1 MRRLATGVAVLL
13 SLPALAADL
22 VHGEAA
28 GLRFSVPR
36 AWTRVP
42 ASSDVRAAQ
51 WRLGR
56 APGDPEDG
64 EIILFFAGAGKGGGT
79 QENVDRWITQFAQP
93 DGRPSR
99 ETAVVTKRSVNG
111 LEVTAVDLAGTYR
124 AGPSS
129 DGPLPPP
136 KRGFRILAAA
146 VDGDGGPWF
155 FTAIGPDRTI
165 AAAKPGFDAMLDS
178 LATLH

>member
-1 MRRLATGVAVLL
+1 MLRLATGAVVLL
-13 SLPALAADL
+13 ALPAVAAEMI
-22 VHGEAA
+22 HGEAA

-51 WRLGR
+51 WRLDR

-64 EIILFFAGAGKGGGT
+64 ELILFFVGAGKGGSVR
-79 QENVDRWITQFAQP
+79 ENVDRWCAQFAQP

-99 ETAVVTKRSVNG
+99 EAAVVKTRSVNG
-111 LEVTAVDLAGTYR
+111 LEVTAVDLGGIYK
-124 AGPSS
+124 AGPTT

-146 VDGDGGPWF
+146 VEGDGGPWF
-155 FTAIGPDRTI
+155 FTAIGPEKTI
-165 AAAKPGFDAMLDS
+165 AAAKPGFDATLDS
-178 LATLH
+178 LARHR